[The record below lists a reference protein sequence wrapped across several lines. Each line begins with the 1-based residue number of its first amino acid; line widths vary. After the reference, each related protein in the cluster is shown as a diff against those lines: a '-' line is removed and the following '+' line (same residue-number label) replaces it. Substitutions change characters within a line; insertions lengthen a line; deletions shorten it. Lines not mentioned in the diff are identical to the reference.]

1 MNHAKLH
8 KPNHPF
14 AKDWPG
20 TPQAICFIV
29 GAVLS
34 LCAAVISIFLDS
46 AALPRFLSSGT
57 LVYLLT
63 PLASFATFV
72 WLSWPRFEKSWVTA
86 ILVANIAAAP
96 FYAPYFR
103 T

>member
-1 MNHAKLH
+1 MLS
-8 KPNHPF
+8 KPEHPF
-14 AKDWPG
+14 AEHWLE
-20 TPQAICFIV
+20 TPQAICFMV

-34 LCAAVISIFLDS
+34 LCVAVVSLLFDS
-46 AALPRFLSSGT
+46 ASLPRFMTSGT

-86 ILVANIAAAP
+86 ILVANISALP
-96 FYAPYFR
+96 FYAPYLR